1 LKEQDRWWNHY
12 AAFGLNLVSSSQ
24 PLVLVF
30 MDLLGS
36 AVLTLV
42 AFAAGFLT
50 RANISRRRR
59 AAARRIRGDA

>member
-1 LKEQDRWWNHY
+1 
-12 AAFGLNLVSSSQ
+12 
-24 PLVLVF
+24 
-30 MDLLGS
+30 MDLFGA